1 MQALRGRGRT
11 HAAGKV
17 AWAACVYR
25 LNPQP
30 VTDIRHG
37 CMDRRQSGSLTR
49 TGDTAP
55 MTARF
60 DAVKLRRFTIS
71 MVATGL
77 LSVVM
82 PMLQPAPASRLSDIC
97 HLNASGD
104 PVIDKVAVGRVSH
117 ITNAYFIQEAGD
129 NATLLSRCAKGGCG
143 PLDPSLFEARVG
155 FPVRAEFCGAH
166 PARVTISGAEVFR
179 WTQQYL
185 DDQVAA
191 TRRSSTWVTRFGAFW
206 CGFWLLL
213 QTIAEIRFKRLNP

>member
-1 MQALRGRGRT
+1 VLRGRGRT

-30 VTDIRHG
+30 GADIRHG
-37 CMDRRQSGSLTR
+37 CLDRRESGSLTETR
-49 TGDTAP
+49 DTAP
-55 MTARF
+55 MATRF
-60 DAVKLRRFTIS
+60 DIVKLRRLTILN
-71 MVATGL
+71 AAIGL

-82 PMLQPAPASRLSDIC
+82 PMLQPAPASRFSDIC

-117 ITNAYFIQEAGD
+117 ITNSYFIQEAGD
-129 NATLLSRCAKGGCG
+129 NATLLSRCVKGGCG
-143 PLDPSLFEARVG
+143 PLDPRLFESRVG
-155 FPVRAEFCGAH
+155 SPVRAEFCGAH
-166 PARVTISGAEVFR
+166 PVRVTISGAEVFR
-179 WTQQYL
+179 LTQQYL
-185 DDQVAA
+185 DGRVAV
-191 TRRSSTWVTRFGAFW
+191 TRRRSTWMTRFGAFW